1 VIRNTS
7 PLKQSADSTP
17 SRRFRPEKKAGTPA
31 SPSACALRWRCDTFR
46 MEIPRVGI
54 LVVLTI
60 LVAVGAYGQK
70 GIRDGSSHSAARHS
84 DVFIFV
90 SPNTSKGLTLNS
102 AVHNLSGP
110 AEVGLILGARD
121 LLCRLGTTGRLTPV
135 IGSWSDGV
143 ENSVMIRVQ
152 LDPDGV
158 RYVSSVLGRKAHQK
172 SVLYFRPHADG
183 PATLYVLRTRKQ
195 AVDLRSIS
203 SVLES
208 SGVEFRTLAPSRN
221 QIAVYI
227 VDTTGGLG
235 ERIVSAA
242 RRLRASISA
251 TKGTSEF
258 IGSEVSSNEADQAYS
273 GVIAGFEARHPQ
285 VKTPCRIW
293 NKGKGN

>member
-1 VIRNTS
+1 VIKVS
-7 PLKQSADSTP
+7 SSLKFSADSTTG
-17 SRRFRPEKKAGTPA
+17 RQLRPEARASMPA
-31 SPSACALRWRCDTFR
+31 SPSAGALQFRCYTR
-46 MEIPRVGI
+46 GRESSRLGI
-54 LVVLTI
+54 LIVLTI
-60 LVAVGAYGQK
+60 LAAVGAYGQK
-70 GIRDGSSHSAARHS
+70 GVTDGSSHSAAGQS
-84 DVFIFV
+84 NAFIFV
-90 SPNTSKGLTLNS
+90 SPNTSKGLTLKS
-102 AVHNLSGP
+102 AVHKLRGP

-121 LLCRLGTTGRLTPV
+121 LFCRLGTTGRLTPV

-143 ENSVMIRVQ
+143 ENSVLIRVQ

-235 ERIVSAA
+235 ERIISAA
-242 RRLRASISA
+242 RRLRASIS
-251 TKGTSEF
+251 TIKGTGEF
-258 IGSEVSSNEADQAYS
+258 IGSEVSANAADQAYS
-273 GVIAGFEARHPQ
+273 GVIAGFETRHPQ
-285 VKTPCRIW
+285 VTTPCRTWSKI
-293 NKGKGN
+293 KGN